1 MRSKPGVSVVGS
13 VVGSVR
19 AVSQAWLGSGG
30 GGDSGSG
37 IAAGRTE
44 TWTCVDISQEA
55 TVLFLLGTTQTAS
68 LSLLRECKQYL
79 YLWVCF

>member
-1 MRSKPGVSVVGS
+1 MRSKPGVS

-44 TWTCVDISQEA
+44 T
-55 TVLFLLGTTQTAS
+55 
-68 LSLLRECKQYL
+68 
-79 YLWVCF
+79 